1 MSRWTKRMVAVL
13 LTAGMVGWSLAADLE
28 IDGKKGKLPAGWK
41 EEAPTNQMRLAQFKI
56 PKVEGD
62 TEDAEL
68 IIFKGLGGSA
78 AANIDR
84 WKKTF
89 GAEDQAKAKVTDFEA
104 AGGKG
109 QLLEIQGTYQFKAR
123 PFDPNAKTE
132 EKKGYAMVA
141 LHWEGPQTVYHF
153 RLSGPAKT
161 VEKNRQAFVDWLKSF
176 K

>member
-1 MSRWTKRMVAVL
+1 MFHWTKRMVAVL
-13 LTAGMVGWSLAADLE
+13 MAAGLVGFGIAADFE

-41 EEAPTNQMRLAQFKI
+41 EETPTNQMRLAQFKI
-56 PKVEGD
+56 PKVGD
-62 TEDAEL
+62 DAEDAEL

-78 AANIDR
+78 TANIDR

-89 GAEDQAKAKVTDFEA
+89 GADDQAKAKVTDLEI

-109 QLLEIQGTYQFKAR
+109 QLLDIAGSYQFKAR

-141 LHWEGPQTVYHF
+141 LHWEGPQNVYHF
-153 RLSGPAKT
+153 RLTGPART
-161 VEKNRQAFVDWLKSF
+161 VEKNRQAFMDWLKSF

>member
-1 MSRWTKRMVAVL
+1 M
-13 LTAGMVGWSLAADLE
+13 
-28 IDGKKGKLPAGWK
+28 
-41 EEAPTNQMRLAQFKI
+41 
-56 PKVEGD
+56 GD
-62 TEDAEL
+62 DAEDAEL

-109 QLLEIQGTYQFKAR
+109 QLLDITGTYQFKAR

-141 LHWEGPQTVYHF
+141 LHWEGPNNVYHF
-153 RLSGPAKT
+153 RLTGPAKT
-161 VEKNRQAFVDWLKSF
+161 VEKNRQAFMDWLKSF

>member
-1 MSRWTKRMVAVL
+1 MFCAFITFFNRSIAD
-13 LTAGMVGWSLAADLE
+13 AANLE
-28 IDGKKGKLPAGWK
+28 IDDKKDNAPAGWK
-41 EEAPTNQMRLAQFKI
+41 YIRPTNPMLLILLKI
-56 PKVEGD
+56 PKVGAED
-62 TEDAEL
+62 YAEDAEL

-78 AANIDR
+78 TANIDR

-89 GAEDQAKAKVTDFEA
+89 GADDQAKAKVTDLEI

-109 QLLEIQGTYQFKAR
+109 QLLDIAGSYQFKAR

-141 LHWEGPQTVYHF
+141 LHWEGPQNVYHF
-153 RLSGPAKT
+153 RLTGPAKT
-161 VEKNRQAFVDWLKSF
+161 VEKNRQAFMDWLKSF

>member
-1 MSRWTKRMVAVL
+1 MGRVIAVSIFL
-13 LTAGMVGWSLAADLE
+13 LFSVIQIARPSDVE

-56 PKVEGD
+56 PKVGD
-62 TEDAEL
+62 DPEDAEL

-109 QLLEIQGTYQFKAR
+109 QLLDIAGAYQFKAR

-141 LHWEGPQTVYHF
+141 LHWEGPNNVYHF
-153 RLSGPAKT
+153 RLTGPAKT
-161 VEKNRQAFVDWLKSF
+161 VEKNRQAFIDWLKSF